1 MFYKR
6 LPLIA
11 LFFVVKL
18 LNAQPGE
25 FCATDSKVAESLK
38 RYPQKLENYNLLQ
51 KQNIERDQ
59 IQNSQGYT
67 ANKNAN
73 AIIVIPVVVHI
84 IHENGLENI
93 SDTQVHDAI
102 RVLNDDFRKRNADT
116 TQIIA
121 AFQSVAADCQIEFKL
136 AQIGPDGNCTNGID
150 RIFSSQTNIGDD
162 GSKLNP
168 WPDYKYYN
176 IWVVKNINPGGIAGY
191 AYYPGTAP
199 PDAEGVIILHNY
211 FGSIGTSS
219 VFNSRVLTH
228 ETGHYLNLAHVWGST
243 NSPGIACGDDGVGD
257 TPLTKGW
264 TSCNINGSICTSGIK
279 ENVQNYMEYSYCE
292 HMFTWGQKARM
303 TAALNSSF
311 GSRNSLWTTSNLNAT
326 GVNNAPLLC
335 KADFTSYPSSTTLCA
350 GEILTFSDRSYNGL
364 VSSWQ
369 WSFPGGTLVNGT
381 TVNDAMPM
389 VQYAVA
395 GTYSVS
401 LTVSDGT
408 TSVSGTKANYVAV
421 KPAVAQYNSNF
432 YAESFENAT
441 LPGADWSVVDLDGS
455 GINWQLSS
463 AAASS
468 GTVSAYINN
477 NAASAGEVNELISP
491 AINISAIAAPY
502 FTFKYAFAPSFSSS
516 QDQLLVFVS
525 ADCGKTWYQRKTIN
539 GANLAT
545 AAPTFST
552 YVPAPSDWKQSVVS
566 IMNMANQSNVRIKF
580 KFKGEGGNNVYIDD
594 VNIISSLGI
603 INTESLA
610 NEVQISPNPM
620 DESADISF
628 YLPTKGKAE
637 IRIFN
642 SIGEV
647 IKVIPQSN
655 FSPGINYLTIKRDN
669 VLKSGMYYLQLNLNS
684 EVVVKKLVVH

>member
-1 MFYKR
+1 MVYKN
-6 LPLIA
+6 LLLLFLLFIA
-11 LFFVVKL
+11 NL

-25 FCATDSKVAESLK
+25 FCATDSKVSESLK
-38 RYPQKLENYNLLQ
+38 RYPQKQEAYNLLQ
-51 KQNIERDQ
+51 KQNAERDQ
-59 IQNSQGYT
+59 IQSSLGYS
-67 ANKNAN
+67 AAKNAN

-84 IHENGLENI
+84 IHENGFENI
-93 SDTQVHDAI
+93 SDAQVHDAI
-102 RVLNDDFRKRNADT
+102 RVLNNDFRKRNADT

-168 WPDYKYYN
+168 WPDNKYYN

-228 ETGHYLNLAHVWGST
+228 ETGHYLNLSHVWGST
-243 NSPGIACGDDGVGD
+243 NNPGIACGDDGVGD

-303 TAALNSSF
+303 TAALNSSLGF
-311 GSRNSLWTTSNLNAT
+311 RNSLWTPSNLIAT
-326 GVNNAPLLC
+326 GVNNAPILC

-350 GEILTFSDRSYNGL
+350 GEIITFSDRSYNGV

-381 TVNDAMPM
+381 TLNDSMPM
-389 VQYAVA
+389 VQYPVA
-395 GTYSVS
+395 GSYAVS
-401 LTVSDGT
+401 LIVSDGT
-408 TSVSGTKANYVAV
+408 TSVSSTKANYVVV
-421 KPAVAQYNSNF
+421 KPSLAQYNSNF
-432 YAESFENAT
+432 YTESFENT
-441 LPGADWSVVDLDGS
+441 TIPGTDWSVVDLDGS

-468 GTVSAYINN
+468 GSISAYINN
-477 NAASAGEVNELISP
+477 NAAAAGEVNELISP

-502 FTFKYAFAPSFSSS
+502 FTFKYAYAPSFSGG
-516 QDQLLVFVS
+516 QDELLVFVS
-525 ADCGKTWYQRKTIN
+525 SDCGKTWYQRKTIN
-539 GANLAT
+539 GANLET
-545 AAPTFST
+545 APPSFSS
-552 YVPAPSDWKQSVVS
+552 YIPAPADWKQSAVS
-566 IMNMANQSNVRIKF
+566 IMNMANQTNVRIKF

-594 VNIISSLGI
+594 VNIISTLGI
-603 INTESLA
+603 SNSEGFSTEL
-610 NEVQISPNPM
+610 QISPNPM
-620 DESADISF
+620 DESAQVSF
-628 YLPTKGKAE
+628 YMPVKGKAE
-637 IRIFN
+637 IKIIN

-647 IKVIPQSN
+647 IKVLPQNN
-655 FSPGINYLTIKRDN
+655 FSPGINFLSIKRDH
-669 VLKSGMYYLQLNLNS
+669 VLKPGVYYLQLNINS
-684 EVVVKKLVVH
+684 EVVVRKLVVY